1 MALPEVG
8 VLHDRIYNAQL
19 ADVSADTSAW
29 VPILRPGRLVG
40 GNVAISAAITSAN
53 AVITVK
59 KGSTTLGTITIVQSG
74 SAAGSV
80 FTLSITGSEADCTLA
95 TGDVLELDSDGGS
108 STTSIGYFSLVVRGV

>member
-40 GNVAISAAITSAN
+40 GSVAISAAITSAN

-59 KGSTTLGTITIVQSG
+59 KGSATLGTITIVQSG

-80 FTLSITGSEADCTLA
+80 FTLAITGSEADCTLA